1 MFEDTVNTELKD
13 IKRVRDSWK
22 KKNDNLKNIIKFCV
36 QQGLLNNKFEGE
48 RYQGTVSEIEEVLKD
63 NFENWSE
70 EDIKQYGLKKTTI
83 ISRLSDD
90 SILEQK
96 EEFLPDKDALKKA
109 LKENESKVPPAARL
123 IKNYRVTVA
132 RRTRLSD
139 S

>member
-1 MFEDTVNTELKD
+1 M
-13 IKRVRDSWK
+13 
-22 KKNDNLKNIIKFCV
+22 
-36 QQGLLNNKFEGE
+36 
-48 RYQGTVSEIEEVLKD
+48 
-63 NFENWSE
+63 SE